1 MNCPNNKSRNC
12 CSGCGACGT
21 YVTIQGPPGPM
32 GPEGPRGEQ
41 GSRGEQG
48 PMGPRGIKG
57 DTGCPGP
64 VGPRGAVGPM
74 GPRGPQGVRGDIGPK
89 GDTGDIGPQGEQGIP
104 GPQGPAGP
112 QGEQG
117 VQGPKGD
124 IGPQGEKGE
133 TGPQG
138 EQGIQG
144 PKGDKGETGPQG
156 EKGET
161 GPQGEQGIQGIQGEK
176 GDPGETPAITVIEDT
191 PLSYKLNFR
200 TSTEDI
206 TTPNLFKS
214 LDEYH
219 VDLSATGSTLNIP
232 LENLILTYQN
242 TSSTSIRISIA
253 AKNTAAPVL
262 ADIRRITIYN
272 GSSVESQTL
281 NNTTISTRT
290 VLDDLM
296 YSESQESHSIKIRQ
310 QDPDTK
316 LWSLCEIH
324 TFSSNKG
331 ARTSVWIQWSEVGI
345 RYEAPTA

>member
-1 MNCPNNKSRNC
+1 MNCPNNKPRNC

-64 VGPRGAVGPM
+64 VDPRGAAGPM

-89 GDTGDIGPQGEQGIP
+89 GD
-104 GPQGPAGP
+104 
-112 QGEQG
+112 
-117 VQGPKGD
+117 

-133 TGPQG
+133 TGSQG

-191 PLSYKLNFR
+191 PLGYKLNFR

-232 LENLILTYQN
+232 LKSLILTYQN

-310 QDPDTK
+310 QDPNTK

>member
-1 MNCPNNKSRNC
+1 MNCPNNKPRNC

-32 GPEGPRGEQ
+32 GPEEPRGEQ

-64 VGPRGAVGPM
+64 VDPRGAAGPM
-74 GPRGPQGVRGDIGPK
+74 EPRGPQGVRGDIGPK
-89 GDTGDIGPQGEQGIP
+89 GD
-104 GPQGPAGP
+104 
-112 QGEQG
+112 
-117 VQGPKGD
+117 

-133 TGPQG
+133 TGSQG

>member
-1 MNCPNNKSRNC
+1 MNCPNNKPRNC

-64 VGPRGAVGPM
+64 VDPRGAAGPM
-74 GPRGPQGVRGDIGPK
+74 GPRGPQGVRGDI
-89 GDTGDIGPQGEQGIP
+89 
-104 GPQGPAGP
+104 
-112 QGEQG
+112 
-117 VQGPKGD
+117 GPKGD

-138 EQGIQG
+138 EQGIQS
-144 PKGDKGETGPQG
+144 PKGDKGKTGPQG
-156 EKGET
+156 EKGKT
-161 GPQGEQGIQGIQGEK
+161 GSQGEQGIQGIQGEK

-191 PLSYKLNFR
+191 PLGYKLNFR

>member
-1 MNCPNNKSRNC
+1 
-12 CSGCGACGT
+12 
-21 YVTIQGPPGPM
+21 M

-89 GDTGDIGPQGEQGIP
+89 GDTGDIGPQGEQGI
-104 GPQGPAGP
+104 
-112 QGEQG
+112 
-117 VQGPKGD
+117 
-124 IGPQGEKGE
+124 
-133 TGPQG
+133 
-138 EQGIQG
+138 
-144 PKGDKGETGPQG
+144 
-156 EKGET
+156 
-161 GPQGEQGIQGIQGEK
+161 QGIQGEK

-191 PLSYKLNFR
+191 PLGYKLNFR

-232 LENLILTYQN
+232 LKSLILTYQN